1 MWMELVEET
10 VVTVTIC
17 QILEFVN
24 INILK
29 NRAELE
35 TAETVTRG
43 QGEIFPILQTPSTH
57 PPTHIIVDH
66 HDHHQANIIKN
77 ISTLLHCLRTHTQWS

>member
-35 TAETVTRG
+35 TVETVTRG
-43 QGEIFPILQTPSTH
+43 QGEIFPILQTPPTH
-57 PPTHIIVDH
+57 PPTHIP
-66 HDHHQANIIKN
+66 
-77 ISTLLHCLRTHTQWS
+77 S